1 MDTQGR
7 EVQAMD
13 MTATTEARERI
24 AVKNKGAGFG
34 GSRPNGNGG
43 RRGPNGGDDSGGAGY
58 EGAQF
63 RIGAWVLVAAVLMF
77 FVAFTSAYMFRAS
90 MRDFVV
96 LELPHVLWL
105 STALILTSSVTFEV
119 ARRAQRRG
127 DDAIYRLWL
136 AVSLAL
142 GCGFLVSQLLAWRQL
157 VAQGVYFPTNPFSS
171 FFYLLTGL
179 HGIHLLGGII
189 GLCYLLWRALR
200 DARELR
206 ELRAATMK
214 KRRAL
219 TGAVGLYWHFMDG
232 LWVYLFALLLFWR

>member
-1 MDTQGR
+1 MSTRHR
-7 EVQAMD
+7 EVQAMG
-13 MTATTEARERI
+13 MTATTETRERVR
-24 AVKNKGAGFG
+24 VKDQGLGFG

-43 RRGPNGGDDSGGAGY
+43 RHGPNGGGGSGDSGY

-96 LELPHVLWL
+96 IELPRQLWL
-105 STALILTSSVTFEV
+105 STGLILTSSVTFEV
-119 ARRAQRRG
+119 AKRAQRRG

-136 AVSLAL
+136 SVSLAL
-142 GCGFLVSQLLAWRQL
+142 GCGFLTSQLLAWRQL

-179 HGIHLLGGII
+179 HGLHLLGGII
-189 GLCYLLWRALR
+189 GLVYLLVRALR
-200 DARELR
+200 DKRELS
-206 ELRAATMK
+206 EVRAATMK
-214 KRRAL
+214 KRRAV
-219 TGAVGLYWHFMDG
+219 TDAVGLYWHFMDG